1 MSSIKI
7 LPADVVAR
15 IAAGEVV
22 ERPAAVVKELVE
34 NSLDADS
41 RRIAI
46 DLINGG
52 RDLIRVTDDGEG
64 IARAEVALA
73 FERHATSKL
82 QSDNDLWA
90 VRTMGFR
97 GEALPSIAAVSN
109 VRVVTARREQP
120 LGCQVTV
127 CGGKVLK
134 VEDAAS
140 APGTTVEVADLF
152 FNTPAR
158 KKFLK
163 SVPTELSHICHVVQ
177 QAALAWPGI
186 RFALRHNEHPVLDYP
201 PARSL
206 SERVHQVYGERV
218 MDQMV
223 PVRRRDAGLSV
234 DGFTLSPLHARA
246 GRSPQDLLVN
256 RRAVRNA
263 TVTHAAAEAYGTF
276 LVRGR
281 QPLFVLSLTV
291 EPERLDINVHPTKRE
306 IRFSDA
312 EAIHRFIFTA
322 MRDAI
327 GSQPDASPVTRHAS
341 PVTASP
347 PSVSGHSLPVTDPA
361 PFATRRSSPVIGA
374 GDAVQEFIPGYAT
387 ENTADVRPLGQV
399 HRTFLVAQVGPE
411 LHVVDQ
417 HTAHE
422 RVLFARLCR
431 AWTDRRIVAQ
441 PLLIPETIELPAHS
455 AALLQRYLP
464 QLAEL
469 GLEIEPFGGHAFL
482 VRTVPAIL
490 GRLEQG
496 GLVADLLDDLAQWN
510 SVESLE
516 QRVRPLMA
524 SLACHGAVRAG
535 RAMELPEI
543 RRLIEEWAA
552 EGYPTTCPHGR
563 RIALR
568 FTEDELGRIFGRA

>member
-7 LPADVVAR
+7 LPADVAAR

-22 ERPAAVVKELVE
+22 ERPAAVVKELIE
-34 NSLDADS
+34 NSLDADGRHIS
-41 RRIAI
+41 I
-46 DLINGG
+46 DVINGG

-64 IARAEVALA
+64 IAQAEVALA

-82 QSDNDLWA
+82 QSDKDLGA

-109 VRVVTARREQP
+109 VRVVTARRNRS
-120 LGCQVTV
+120 LGCRVTL

-134 VEDAAS
+134 VEEAAS
-140 APGTTVEVADLF
+140 APGTSVEVADLF

-177 QAALAWPGI
+177 QAAVAWPGT
-186 RFALRHNEHPVLDYP
+186 RFALRHNDHVVLDYP

-206 SERVHQVYGERV
+206 TERVHQIYGERIIE
-218 MDQMV
+218 QMV
-223 PVRRRDAGLSV
+223 PVEGREEGLSV
-234 DGFTLSPLHARA
+234 EGFTLSPLHMRA

-263 TVTHAAAEAYGTF
+263 TVTHAVAEAYGAF
-276 LVRGR
+276 LVKGR
-281 QPLFVLSLTV
+281 QPLFVLSLYID
-291 EPERLDINVHPTKRE
+291 PERVDVNVHPTKRE

-322 MRDAI
+322 MREAV
-327 GSQPDASPVTRHAS
+327 GGRAEASSLTRHAS
-341 PVTASP
+341 PATAPSP
-347 PSVSGHSLPVTDPA
+347 FVRHSLPVTDP
-361 PFATRRSSPVIGA
+361 SSPGTSSTSPVMNA
-374 GDAVQEFIPGYAT
+374 GDAVQESLPGYSMPDG
-387 ENTADVRPLGQV
+387 ADIRPLGQI

-431 AWTDRRIVAQ
+431 AWTDRHIVAQ

-510 SVESLE
+510 SIESLE
-516 QRVRPLMA
+516 QRVRPLLA

-543 RRLIEEWAA
+543 RRLIEEWVA

-568 FTEDELGRIFGRA
+568 FTEEELGRIFGRA